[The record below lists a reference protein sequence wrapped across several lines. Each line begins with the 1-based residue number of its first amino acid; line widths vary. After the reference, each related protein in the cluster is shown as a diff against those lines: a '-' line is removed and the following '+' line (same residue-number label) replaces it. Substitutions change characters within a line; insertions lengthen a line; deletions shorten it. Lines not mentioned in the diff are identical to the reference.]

1 MKKIGGNMPKLNRK
15 QTDGLFYLTL
25 LMLSL
30 FVFLFLGADGY
41 MLFDDSRSYIDF
53 LKYVEGVM
61 PVYPLFLCANR
72 VLFGETVYLNI
83 VIIEQALFAAFCII
97 LFTHV
102 IRKQFALKYWE
113 AYGIYALS
121 LLPFTTDMPDAMTT
135 QEILTEGIAYA
146 AFYLFMTFLLKTVW
160 TKHIKWMIGLFFMT
174 LFLAATRSQLQILFG
189 VCGIIFLYILLTGK
203 KLTAGRAIVFMVGGL
218 AGCILI
224 SLIGV
229 WSTQRI
235 SSAYQVMVRNTGIK
249 IEMAK
254 SEGQTSQETVVEEV
268 SNAEK
273 TDSSTT
279 DTGEEKPALT
289 SQYVS
294 LIFSRGMYEADYE
307 DCELFEKEEL
317 RDLYLL
323 FYQVADENECLYT
336 YAQSGLWMWKDIV
349 GGIGSVGSKCFYAM
363 DGNVDSRDMLV
374 IGLMLLKAHWP
385 RSFYHTLMLLPQAF
399 ICTVFFQIEKIYL
412 LCHLVTL
419 FLYLSALA
427 LMIWAFADKKVD
439 RAYAEFMAAVLGT
452 NVVMVVIISLVFFG
466 QQRYLVYNL
475 GIFYII
481 YFLLLLQLWKAYGKN
496 WLLRWRKRAKS

>member
-1 MKKIGGNMPKLNRK
+1 MRKIVSNMPQLNRK
-15 QTDGLFYLTL
+15 QTDWLFCLSL
-25 LMLSL
+25 LMFSL
-30 FVFLFLGADGY
+30 FAFLFLGADGY
-41 MLFDDSRSYIDF
+41 VLFDDSGSYIDF

-61 PVYPLFLCANR
+61 PVYPLFLWANR
-72 VLFGETVYLNI
+72 ALFGEAVYLNI

-146 AFYLFMTFLLKTVW
+146 AFYLFIALLLKTVW
-160 TKHIKWMIGLFFMT
+160 TKDIKWMVGLFFMT
-174 LFLAATRSQLQILFG
+174 FFLAATRSQLQILFG
-189 VCGIIFLYILLTGK
+189 VCGIIFLYILLTRK
-203 KLTAGRAIVFMVGGL
+203 KLTTKRVIVSLVIGL
-218 AGCILI
+218 MGCILI
-224 SLIGV
+224 SLVGV
-229 WSTQRI
+229 WSTNRI
-235 SSAYQVMVRNTGIK
+235 SGAYQVMIRNIGIK
-249 IEMAK
+249 IELEKIGIKDSDEQIA
-254 SEGQTSQETVVEEV
+254 QEQDTEE
-268 SNAEK
+268 
-273 TDSSTT
+273 T
-279 DTGEEKPALT
+279 DTTVTDTAKEKPALT

-349 GGIGSVGSKCFYAM
+349 GGIGSVGSKCFYAV
-363 DGNVDSRDMLV
+363 DGNVDSQDMLA
-374 IGLMLLKAHWP
+374 IGMMLIKAHWP
-385 RSFYHTLMLLPQAF
+385 RVFYHTLMLLPQAF

-439 RAYAEFMAAVLGT
+439 RDYAEFMAAVLGT
-452 NVVMVVIISLVFFG
+452 NMVMVVIISLAFFG
-466 QQRYLVYNL
+466 QQRYLVYNF

-481 YFLLLLQLWKAYGKN
+481 YFLLVLQWWKLYGKN
-496 WLLRWRKRAKS
+496 WLQKWRKRAKS

>member
-1 MKKIGGNMPKLNRK
+1 MRKIVNNMPQLNRK
-15 QTDGLFYLTL
+15 QADWLFYLSL

-30 FVFLFLGADGY
+30 FAFLFLGADGY
-41 MLFDDSRSYIDF
+41 VLFDDSGSYIDF

-72 VLFGETVYLNI
+72 VLFGEAVYLNI

-146 AFYLFMTFLLKTVW
+146 AFYLFMALLLKTVW
-160 TKHIKWMIGLFFMT
+160 TKDIKWIIGLFFMT

-189 VCGIIFLYILLTGK
+189 VCGIIFFYILFTRK
-203 KLTAGRAIVFMVGGL
+203 KLTAKRAIVSLVVGL
-218 AGCILI
+218 LGCILI

-229 WSTQRI
+229 WCTNRI
-235 SSAYQVMVRNTGIK
+235 SGAYQVMVRNTGIK
-249 IEMAK
+249 IELEKSGIKESAELMA
-254 SEGQTSQETVVEEV
+254 QEQ
-268 SNAEK
+268 
-273 TDSSTT
+273 
-279 DTGEEKPALT
+279 DTGETDTAATDASKEKPALT

-294 LIFSRGMYEADYE
+294 LLFSRGMYEADYK
-307 DCELFEKEEL
+307 DYELFQSDEL
-317 RDLYLL
+317 RDLFLY

-349 GGIGSVGSKCFYAM
+349 GGIGSVGAKCFYAV
-363 DGNVDSRDMLV
+363 DGNVDSQDMLV
-374 IGLMLLKAHWP
+374 IGLTLLKEHML
-385 RSFYHTLMLLPQAF
+385 RFLYHSLMLLPQAF

-452 NVVMVVIISLVFFG
+452 NMVMVVIISLAFFG
-466 QQRYLVYNL
+466 QQRYLVYNF
-475 GIFYII
+475 GIFYMI
-481 YFLLLLQLWKAYGKN
+481 YFLLVLQWWKLYGKN
-496 WLLRWRKRAKS
+496 WLQKWRKRAKS